1 MSRLFLAMCFFISTN
16 SLVAQDSL
24 YQIWKD
30 DANHDTVRFKAMKSF
45 IWTNYLFSK
54 PDTAFILANEQ
65 LVYADYRNNLKWQA
79 DAYNTMGVTWYYR
92 SEFDSALVYYDKA
105 LVCIQ
110 RSGLYKNAAGLINNI
125 AMIEMNR
132 GNFSVAME
140 KYNQAL
146 LLEELK
152 GNKLAV
158 ANCILNIGIIFY
170 YQQDYDH
177 ARENYLKAQQQY
189 LELGNEASEANA
201 LNNLGVLETDSKN
214 YQKAIEYHQKA
225 LTIRQKNNDQLGIG
239 ASITNIGTAYSE
251 MGDYDQALNYFFDA
265 LEHAKG
271 MNDLTTESTIKYN
284 ISEIYLEQNRL
295 SESLTQAQESYEI
308 AKSVGAIKEQEQT
321 ARILHTIYKKQGD
334 YKKSLEMHEIYM
346 LLNDSISSDEN
357 KNAVIRQEYK
367 AEYEKMVV
375 TDSLKS
381 VEEKKLKD
389 AELQTER
396 AENKRRSQ
404 FSIFL
409 IIGLAT
415 AIVFGIIIYKR
426 LRITREQKA
435 IIEEQK
441 ITVTHAFDQLEEKN
455 KEILDS
461 ITYAKRIQSAILPSK
476 KLFSESLPNSFVLY
490 KPKDIVAGDFYWLQT
505 RENKDENIILFAAAD
520 CTGHGVPGALVSVVC
535 NNALNR
541 SVREFGLADPGKI
554 LDRTREIVIHEF
566 EKSDE
571 NVKDGMDI
579 SLCALSIQSL
589 TLTWAGAN
597 NPLWILR
604 SETGVLEE
612 IRADK
617 QPIGKFA
624 DAKPFT
630 THHISLSKGDT
641 IYIFTDGYQDQFGGD
656 KGKKFKASALRD
668 LITETGKRPINEQHE
683 TIQSA
688 FENWRG
694 GLEQIDDVCII
705 GVKI

>member
-1 MSRLFLAMCFFISTN
+1 MSRLFLVMCLLITVN
-16 SLVAQDSL
+16 SSVAQDSL

-30 DANHDTVRFKAMKSF
+30 DAQHDTVRFKAMKSF

-92 SEFDSALVYYDKA
+92 SEFDSALVYYNKA
-105 LVCIQ
+105 LACIQ
-110 RSGLYKNAAGLINNI
+110 RSGLYKNASGLLNNI

-152 GNKLAV
+152 GNKLGE

-170 YQQDYDH
+170 YQQDYER
-177 ARENYLKAQQQY
+177 ARENYLKAQKLYQ
-189 LELGNEASEANA
+189 ELGNEASEANA
-201 LNNLGVLETDSKN
+201 LNNLGVLETEAKN
-214 YQKAIEYHQKA
+214 YPKAIEYHQKA
-225 LTIRQKNNDQLGIG
+225 LTIRQKNNDQLGMG
-239 ASITNIGTAYSE
+239 ASIANIGNAYSE
-251 MGDYDQALNYFFDA
+251 MGDYEKALPYFFDA
-265 LEHAKG
+265 LGQATI
-271 MNDLTTESTIKYN
+271 MNDLTTVSSVKYN
-284 ISEIYLEQNRL
+284 ISKIYLEQNRL
-295 SESLTQAQESYEI
+295 PESLSQANESYEI
-308 AKSVGAIKEQEQT
+308 AKSVGAIKEQEQS
-321 ARILHTIYKKQGD
+321 ARILHTIYKMTGD

-346 LLNDSISSDEN
+346 LLNDSITSDEN

-367 AEYEKMVV
+367 AEYEKMAV

-381 VEEKKLKD
+381 VEEKKLRD

-396 AENKRRSQ
+396 AENTRRSQ
-404 FSIFL
+404 FSVFL

-415 AIVFGIIIYKR
+415 AIVFGLIIYKR
-426 LRITREQKA
+426 LRITREQKE
-435 IIEEQK
+435 IIEKQK

-490 KPKDIVAGDFYWLQT
+490 QPKDIVAGDFYWLQT
-505 RENKDENIILFAAAD
+505 VEHANEKLILFAAAD

-541 SVREFGLADPGKI
+541 SVREFGLEDPGKI
-554 LDRTREIVIHEF
+554 LDRTRDIVIHEF

-579 SLCALSIQSL
+579 SLCALSIPSL
-589 TLTWAGAN
+589 TLAWAGAN

-604 SETGVLEE
+604 RDTGILEE

-624 DAKPFT
+624 DARPFT
-630 THHISLSKGDT
+630 THQISLSQGDT

-668 LITETGKRPINEQHE
+668 LITELGKRPMNEQLERIQGTFE
-683 TIQSA
+683 T
-688 FENWRG
+688 WRG
-694 GLEQIDDVCII
+694 NLEQIDDVCII
-705 GVKI
+705 GVRV